1 MRAMPKRERRLSI
14 TTPRSLK
21 TQKPAERPRR
31 AWCRPPIAWKL
42 RTACPDMIR
51 SSPSSAVPATADAI
65 SKQPGNAGVSP

>member
-1 MRAMPKRERRLSI
+1 M

-21 TQKPAERPRR
+21 TQKPAERLRR

-65 SKQPGNAGVSP
+65 S